1 VARNLLNNLSG
12 RVLNPRQPQLPNL
25 PAPLPSDLVCSVL
38 DAQDTV
44 PERDRS
50 SQPGYMHVS
59 SLTDMMCPRRYA
71 ILVREERPIYRSVTG
86 GHRVMWNIGRS
97 VEAHIRTQYLRGT
110 RRRGVFGKWACP
122 CGEEERM
129 GFYAADRRC
138 GTCNKPLSVYRELA
152 LFDHD
157 AKIVGNP
164 DMLLDYAERLV
175 VVEIKSMNAKQW
187 DEIKNPLGNHVF
199 QAGMYRHLL
208 ALNGYQTHN
217 QVSILYCTKDF
228 KWGSPY
234 KEFHVD
240 VTTPERVR
248 LFENARDY
256 ARMLAGH
263 AAAGTLPP
271 RERCDTTTSK
281 EAQSCPVV
289 ASCFNARD

>member
-1 VARNLLNNLSG
+1 MTRHLIDRLCNGVQR
-12 RVLNPRQPQLPNL
+12 PQDE
-25 PAPLPSDLVCSVL
+25 PAPLVL
-38 DAQDTV
+38 APDFLRQTLDQQDRV
-44 PERDRS
+44 PERTRTS
-50 SQPGYMHVS
+50 IPGYMHVS
-59 SLTDMMCPRRYA
+59 SLTNMICPRQYA
-71 ILVREERPIYRSVTG
+71 ILIREDRPVFRSVTG

-97 VEAHIRTQYLRGT
+97 VETHIRTQYLRGT
-110 RRRGVFGKWACP
+110 RRAGVFGKWACP
-122 CGEEERM
+122 CGDTVRQ
-129 GFYAADRRC
+129 GFFAKDHRC
-138 GTCNKPLSVYRELA
+138 PNCNKIASVYGEFT

-164 DMLLDYAERLV
+164 DMLVEVQKRFV
-175 VVEIKSMNAKQW
+175 VVEIKSMTSKQW
-187 DEIKNPLGNHVF
+187 EDLKNPLGDHIF
-199 QAGMYRHLL
+199 QAGMYRHML
-208 ALNGYQTHN
+208 ALNGYQAHTH
-217 QVSILYCTKDF
+217 VAFLYCTKDF

-271 RERCDTTTSK
+271 RERCQTTTSK
-281 EAQSCPVV
+281 EAQTCPVL